1 MKKTILAA
9 VLLLSACSVV
19 SFDMSDSKPA
29 INPHVTGTN
38 DFFIGGIGQEK
49 IIPVTETCRNGV
61 STVKTKYTFGDGV
74 LAVITGGIY
83 TPNTY
88 EIYCNRPE

>member
-1 MKKTILAA
+1 MKKLILAA

-29 INPHVTGTN
+29 VLPHATGTN
-38 DFFIGGIGQEK
+38 DFFIGGIGQEQ
-49 IIPVTETCRNGV
+49 IIPITEMCRKGV
-61 STVKTKYTFGDGV
+61 STVKVKYTFMDGF
-74 LAVITGGIY
+74 LAVLTFGIY

-88 EIYCNRPE
+88 EVYCNRD